1 MGAGLRDIAPKEV
14 LSAPITKEWAGGN
27 TDDHSLVAAQ
37 GAGKKI
43 VVIGFFFTADAANTL
58 QFFDGA
64 TSETNPLTGLMTV
77 NPNAW
82 IKGNYN
88 PDGHFATSAN
98 KALVIKNGGNVTIG
112 GWINYY
118 VE

>member
-14 LSAPITKEWAGGN
+14 LSAAISHTFSGN
-27 TDDHSLVAAQ
+27 ADTDIIGAQ

-43 VVIGFFFTADAANTL
+43 VVIGFFFTASAAQTL
-58 QFFDGA
+58 QFFNGA
-64 TSETNPLTGLMTV
+64 SSETNPLTGAMTV
-77 NPNAW
+77 NANGW

-88 PDGHFATSAN
+88 PDGHFTTSAN
-98 KALVIKNGGNVTIG
+98 KALVLESGDTVTVG